1 MVGSKVLKLEPVYRQ
16 KSYKNPI
23 YSDFGIHTKGPR
35 FLWHVQT
42 RHFHLPRN
50 QVTLNFP
57 LLSAPRLSLCQ
68 LSADW
73 GGGGPA
79 APAVLTHVGRKDERK
94 PKKKGK
100 TVASTTPQS
109 RVWTN
114 VPASP
119 NPTRRLSREKT
130 HQSVSQLVV
139 TSQLRGRRRHCWGGP
154 ASRQADAALTDSLAC
169 LRGTDGSGAGLAANA
184 EGGALSRR
192 ATCRLRCARADG
204 TLALL
209 LFPRAHCWTLRNR

>member
-1 MVGSKVLKLEPVYRQ
+1 MVGSKVLKLEPLYRQ

-23 YSDFGIHTKGPR
+23 YSYFGIHTKGLR

-68 LSADW
+68 LSADR

-94 PKKKGK
+94 PKKRGRRW
-100 TVASTTPQS
+100 
-109 RVWTN
+109 RVRLHRVESGQTF
-114 VPASP
+114 PP
-119 NPTRRLSREKT
+119 PPTRRGVSLEKKPTSPCPSWSSPLS
-130 HQSVSQLVV
+130 
-139 TSQLRGRRRHCWGGP
+139 
-154 ASRQADAALTDSLAC
+154 
-169 LRGTDGSGAGLAANA
+169 
-184 EGGALSRR
+184 
-192 ATCRLRCARADG
+192 
-204 TLALL
+204 
-209 LFPRAHCWTLRNR
+209 

>member
-1 MVGSKVLKLEPVYRQ
+1 MAALQRQLFSLMLAGRMKGSQ
-16 KSYKNPI
+16 KK
-23 YSDFGIHTKGPR
+23 R
-35 FLWHVQT
+35 
-42 RHFHLPRN
+42 
-50 QVTLNFP
+50 
-57 LLSAPRLSLCQ
+57 
-68 LSADW
+68 
-73 GGGGPA
+73 
-79 APAVLTHVGRKDERK
+79 
-94 PKKKGK
+94 GK

-119 NPTRRLSREKT
+119 DPTRRLSREKNPPVRVPAGR
-130 HQSVSQLVV
+130 HLSAEGSP
-139 TSQLRGRRRHCWGGP
+139 TSLLGGGGP